1 MVHKKEY
8 KKKLKQ
14 LSIIEAAK
22 DLFLQKRYNA
32 ITVDEIAKLAG
43 LTKKTMYSY
52 FPSKLALY
60 IHIFE
65 DHLQKLQMELSKC
78 LKQDL
83 PTDRL
88 ILVAFE
94 TFYRFSKKN
103 EKFMLLFWQI
113 NSEDFNGDLPEE
125 LINRINFW
133 NKTLINDMLDVIKKA
148 QDEELL
154 IRYDPVLLVH
164 LFSAMN
170 KGIFVHT
177 NKESKFHIANIQPDD
192 LYKTF
197 VALVKKGML
206 TNDPD
211 SR

>member
-22 DLFLQKRYNA
+22 VLFLEKRYNS

-43 LTKKTMYSY
+43 LTKKTMYCY

-78 LKQDL
+78 LEQDL

-88 ILVAFE
+88 ILAAFE
-94 TFYRFSKKN
+94 TFYKFSKKN

-125 LINRINFW
+125 LVNRINFW
-133 NKTLINDMLDVIKKA
+133 NKTLINDMLDVIRKA
-148 QDEELL
+148 QNEELL
-154 IRYDPVLLVH
+154 IQYDPVLLVH

-192 LYKTF
+192 LYNTF
-197 VALVKKGML
+197 VTLIKRGVIL
-206 TNDPD
+206 RDRD